1 MKKKTT
7 CLIRKSKNEVSIVE
21 CNLLPKRALVMY
33 IEKKIAPIHKNRLRQ
48 FQLENGNYY
57 ISEDLL
63 KVLARAFKV
72 NYEDLWNEIYM
83 NDCSFEANIVLD

>member
-1 MKKKTT
+1 MKKKIT

-21 CNLLPKRALVMY
+21 CNLLPQKGLVMW

-48 FQLENGNYY
+48 FQLSNGNYY

-63 KVLARAFKV
+63 KVLAKAFKV

-83 NDCSFEANIVLD
+83 NDCSFNTNIVSD